1 MASEDRNNNS
11 NAPHRLEDEDSRLY
25 NRDLVGRKEKRF
37 DTLFPKKVSVTKEW
51 GAAKTEAVKNAKKV
65 ATHPTFFKKFFIFS
79 LLFAIAA
86 IGISAFTFFTGGNTV
101 SNDNITINIGGNSF
115 TPGGDELPL
124 QVEVVNKNPTD
135 LELADL
141 YVAYDKGGD
150 SSGGAQYVNE
160 LNSIGT
166 VNAGKTAKKNVFVK
180 LYGGEGTTQN
190 IDFTLQYR
198 IHGSNAIFIKKTS
211 FPVTISSAP
220 IALSVDIPKNVT
232 PNQSISFKV
241 HVQSN
246 AKTTVSG
253 VLLHID
259 YPNGFKFAFATPSAK
274 AFNNVWDLGD
284 LEPGEKYDLTVTG
297 IVYGNDGEDR
307 AFHVSVGSA
316 SASDNTVIGL
326 TYNSLAQIVTLVKPF
341 ISASLAINGSS
352 SDTVAVPSASTVDV
366 TVDWSNNLP
375 TLVTDAQIVVT
386 LSGNAFDPTKVNSS
400 KGFYDSVKKTITWD
414 RTNDTDLASIQ
425 PSDHGSVDF
434 TFDVP
439 SLISGSGIVNTP
451 TVNMSVSIAGKQ
463 PDIGGAVSQVTDFE
477 SKKAV
482 VSSDLGFSV
491 DAFYKNGIFTNSGPI
506 PPKANTPTTYTVV
519 WTITNSANTLADATA
534 SATLPT
540 YVDWMNS
547 FYPTNDGL
555 SYDDSTRTITWNM
568 GQVVSGT
575 GFSGGS
581 RTVSF
586 QVRLNP
592 SISQV
597 GSVPKLVLDT
607 SVNAKDTFTGDTL
620 STTKPAIS
628 TRLQN
633 DSGFPYDGEKVTN

>member
-555 SYDDSTRTITWNM
+555 
-568 GQVVSGT
+568 
-575 GFSGGS
+575 
-581 RTVSF
+581 
-586 QVRLNP
+586 
-592 SISQV
+592 
-597 GSVPKLVLDT
+597 
-607 SVNAKDTFTGDTL
+607 
-620 STTKPAIS
+620 
-628 TRLQN
+628 
-633 DSGFPYDGEKVTN
+633 